1 MGQDHVFGDLD
12 DGDRLVRSDA
22 GEVIEKFVEGISGGE
37 IVEEGF
43 YWDTGAYKYRS
54 SA

>member
-1 MGQDHVFGDLD
+1 MGQDHVFGNLD

-22 GEVIEKFVEGISGGE
+22 GEVIEKFSEGISSGE

-43 YWDTGAYKYRS
+43 NWDTGAHKYRG